1 MRRTNM
7 WVFKNSCR
15 YKLKVKRPID
25 SGFSD
30 WTFTNDHEVIKKNIE
45 VIESYGWQWELAEV
59 AI

>member
-1 MRRTNM
+1 M

-30 WTFTNDHEVIKKNIE
+30 WTSTNDHEVIKKNIE